1 MPDVE
6 VSIFLIILDKN
17 LPICF
22 DAFVRNGELR
32 NYLYATE
39 ETTRRLRA

>member
-1 MPDVE
+1 VF
-6 VSIFLIILDKN
+6 IFLIILDGN

-22 DAFVRNGELR
+22 HAFVRNGELR

-39 ETTRRLRA
+39 ETTMRLPA